1 MKRGELAVKLERWE
15 PLAPCAACFLL
26 TAVLCG
32 AQLFG
37 GYAPFALGLVAAA
50 GSGKRGLA
58 ALLGGVAGALVFL
71 DFSHA
76 LRTLAVAVLL
86 YTANNAFC
94 ETRWYRSRRFLPAMT
109 ALMYLAVELVY
120 LLQAGADEAALC
132 LLSIALAV
140 LAAVCAGALV
150 FLDFSHALRTLA
162 VAVLLYT
169 ANNAFCETRWYRSRR
184 FLPAMTAL
192 MYLAVELVYLLQAGA
207 DEAALCLLSI
217 ALAVLA
223 AVCARVVLEGKT
235 MNEEQRQAALLVVIT
250 GVLMAASA
258 LRLENGFAPGR
269 ILAMLLVML
278 LAYDRSAGTALAAA
292 LGIGLAMDL
301 TAQPGSFLHAAVYG
315 FGALSMGRERRG
327 RRVGAALLWCVSLL
341 LLSLPLDAEQGLI
354 LLYEGLCATLLF
366 LVLPNRLFGGKRL
379 AAEKPEADT
388 AETEEAER
396 STARRR
402 LSATALALRELYDSL
417 MRTPKAEDENPAMIF
432 DRAAERVCRGCSL
445 RTICWERDYAK
456 TYNALN
462 DATPALLA
470 QGRGRGGDFPSY
482 FTDRCIR
489 FPSFLSAV
497 NSELSAFLLRRQYRG
512 RLADTRAQAA
522 GQYAQLSELLSG
534 AAETLEAQPTAAETL
549 LTYRV
554 GAALRPKEG
563 ENVSGDS
570 VTHFETEDGRLCL
583 LLSDGMG
590 CGEEARRESALAV
603 RLLERFLR
611 AGVETSGALK
621 TLNSALTLRA
631 EVSESFTT
639 IDLLTLSLRDG
650 AAEVYKY
657 GAAPSYVKRGA
668 RVRRITGSCL
678 PAGLQSADTRPETTG
693 FTLEKGAFFVMLS
706 DGVAD
711 VNDDGWL
718 MALLEKFQGDDPQ
731 ALASAILAA
740 GRERRGGDDDCA
752 VLALYRDK
760 DGGAVEV

>member
-1 MKRGELAVKLERWE
+1 MKILITLLKPFSFAPAILMMCVIYSFSAQTGEV
-15 PLAPCAACFLL
+15 
-26 TAVLCG
+26 
-32 AQLFG
+32 
-37 GYAPFALGLVAAA
+37 
-50 GSGKRGLA
+50 S
-58 ALLGGVAGALVFL
+58 GALSYKVSYQIVETKNEIL
-71 DFSHA
+71 ATGKSPDQLSQEASHIEFYVRKA
-76 LRTLAVAVLL
+76 AH
-86 YTANNAFC
+86 
-94 ETRWYRSRRFLPAMT
+94 MT
-109 ALMYLAVELVY
+109 EY
-120 LLQAGADEAALC
+120 C
-132 LLSIALAV
+132 LLSISIS
-140 LAAVCAGALV
+140 
-150 FLDFSHALRTLA
+150 FP
-162 VAVLLYT
+162 LY
-169 ANNAFCETRWYRSRR
+169 
-184 FLPAMTAL
+184 
-192 MYLAVELVYLLQAGA
+192 VY
-207 DEAALCLLSI
+207 
-217 ALAVLA
+217 
-223 AVCARVVLEGKT
+223 
-235 MNEEQRQAALLVVIT
+235 
-250 GVLMAASA
+250 GVRGIWL
-258 LRLENGFAPGR
+258 
-269 ILAMLLVML
+269 ML
-278 LAYDRSAGTALAAA
+278 LAGFVCVGFAGL
-292 LGIGLAMDL
+292 DEYH
-301 TAQPGSFLHAAVYG
+301 QSF
-315 FGALSMGRERRG
+315 
-327 RRVGAALLWCVSLL
+327 
-341 LLSLPLDAEQGLI
+341 
-354 LLYEGLCATLLF
+354 
-366 LVLPNRLFGGKRL
+366 
-379 AAEKPEADT
+379 
-388 AETEEAER
+388 
-396 STARRR
+396 
-402 LSATALALRELYDSL
+402 
-417 MRTPKAEDENPAMIF
+417 
-432 DRAAERVCRGCSL
+432 
-445 RTICWERDYAK
+445 
-456 TYNALN
+456 
-462 DATPALLA
+462 
-470 QGRGRGGDFPSY
+470 
-482 FTDRCIR
+482 
-489 FPSFLSAV
+489 
-497 NSELSAFLLRRQYRG
+497 
-512 RLADTRAQAA
+512 LADTRAQAA

-693 FTLEKGAFFVMLS
+693 FTLEKGSFFVMLS

>member
-15 PLAPCAACFLL
+15 PLAPCAVCFLL

-58 ALLGGVAGALVFL
+58 ALLGCVAGALVFL

-76 LRTLAVAVLL
+76 LRALAVAVLL

-94 ETRWYRSRRFLPAMT
+94 ETKWYRSRRFLPVMT
-109 ALMYLAVELVY
+109 ALMYLAVE
-120 LLQAGADEAALC
+120 
-132 LLSIALAV
+132 
-140 LAAVCAGALV
+140 
-150 FLDFSHALRTLA
+150 
-162 VAVLLYT
+162 
-169 ANNAFCETRWYRSRR
+169 
-184 FLPAMTAL
+184 M
-192 MYLAVELVYLLQAGA
+192 VYLLQAGA

-223 AVCARVVLEGKT
+223 AVCARAILDGNT
-235 MNEEQRQAALLVVIT
+235 MSEDQHQTALLVVVA
-250 GVLMAASA
+250 GVLMAAST
-258 LRLENGFAPGR
+258 LRFENGFAPGR

-278 LAYDRSAGTALAAA
+278 LSYDRGAGTALSAA

-315 FGALSMGRERRG
+315 FGALAMGRERRG
-327 RRVGAALLWCVSLL
+327 RRVGAALLWCVPLL
-341 LLSLPLDAEQGLI
+341 LLSLPLDAAQGLI

-366 LVLPNRLFGGKRL
+366 LLLPNRLFGGKRL
-379 AAEKPEADT
+379 AAEKTEERIDT
-388 AETEEAER
+388 AETEAAEC
-396 STARRR
+396 SAARRR

-417 MRTPKAEDENPAMIF
+417 MRTPKAEEENPAMIF

-462 DATPALLA
+462 DATAALLA

-522 GQYAQLSELLSG
+522 GQYAQLSELLNG
-534 AAETLEAQPTAAETL
+534 TAETLEARPAAAETL

-563 ENVSGDS
+563 ESVSGDS

-657 GAAPSYVKRGA
+657 GAAPSYVKRGG

-678 PAGLQSADTRPETTG
+678 PAGLQSVETRPETTA
-693 FTLEKGAFFVMLS
+693 FTLERGTFFVMLS

-718 MALLEKFQGDDPQ
+718 IALLEKFQGDDPQ
-731 ALASAILAA
+731 ALASDILAA

-752 VLALYRDK
+752 VLALYRDM
-760 DGGAVEV
+760 GSGTTEV